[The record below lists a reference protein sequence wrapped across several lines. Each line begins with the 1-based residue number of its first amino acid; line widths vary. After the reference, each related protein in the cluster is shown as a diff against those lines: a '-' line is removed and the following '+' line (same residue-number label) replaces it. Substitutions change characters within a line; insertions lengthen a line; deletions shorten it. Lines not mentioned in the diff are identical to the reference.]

1 MSAKKSQPLD
11 LLRVRQQ
18 LTALRNQ
25 YSDDRRV
32 STKLNNILVEIAYL
46 NEPRSKEHQ
55 ERLRG
60 KISKALT
67 AIEKITK
74 IRHLI

>member
-1 MSAKKSQPLD
+1 VSAKKSQPLD

-25 YSDDRRV
+25 YSEDRRV
-32 STKLNNILVEIAYL
+32 CTKLNNILVEIAYL
-46 NEPRSKEHQ
+46 NKPTDKEHQ
-55 ERLRG
+55 ERLRA

>member
-32 STKLNNILVEIAYL
+32 STELNNILVEIAYL
-46 NEPRSKEHQ
+46 KEPRNKEHQ

>member
-11 LLRVRQQ
+11 LLQVRQQ

-25 YSDDRRV
+25 YSDDRQV
-32 STKLNNILVEIAYL
+32 STKLNNIIVEIAYL
-46 NEPRSKEHQ
+46 NEPRNKEHQ
-55 ERLRG
+55 ERLRA

-74 IRHLI
+74 TRHLI

>member
-11 LLRVRQQ
+11 LLQVRQQ

-25 YSDDRRV
+25 YSDDRQV
-32 STKLNNILVEIAYL
+32 STKLNNIIVEIANL
-46 NEPRSKEHQ
+46 NEPRNKEHQ
-55 ERLRG
+55 ERLRA

-74 IRHLI
+74 TRHLI